1 MQEILS
7 NIKEAV
13 KIAEMHNS
21 KSSQV
26 PKNKSYS
33 KLDSP
38 SDSVNNVN
46 ESKSKYSRSKNPC
59 IYCKQ
64 TDHISALC
72 QTAYT
77 AAKRK
82 LVISKI
88 KDFQD
93 CDLCMRHP
101 KGSKQCHR
109 RGKCWSDCD
118 ANEGEPDAKDLC
130 KTNLDKVNQYNRK
143 GENQTVETATIE
155 YCPELVQENING
167 VAAKAHRA
175 VALSTATFNCLN
187 PEVMH
192 LSPDKRVVGVLLDN
206 AAQRTLVSH
215 ELVKRLCIK
224 VLRKV

>member
-46 ESKSKYSRSKNPC
+46 ESKSKHKFKPKFKSKYSRSKNPC

-77 AAKRK
+77 ADKRK

-101 KGSKQCHR
+101 KGSKRCHR
-109 RGKCWSDCD
+109 RRKCWPDCD
-118 ANEGEPDAKDLC
+118 ANGGEPHAKDLC

-143 GENQTVETATIE
+143 GETQTVDITTI
-155 YCPELVQENING
+155 
-167 VAAKAHRA
+167 
-175 VALSTATFNCLN
+175 
-187 PEVMH
+187 
-192 LSPDKRVVGVLLDN
+192 D
-206 AAQRTLVSH
+206 
-215 ELVKRLCIK
+215 
-224 VLRKV
+224 